1 MGFDSEHPKARLSV
15 STGAKIEN
23 LMSVK
28 MKNNIKQITEVNQI
42 KYITKMIIHKNEE
55 NNLLPKL
62 IMERAMFLKKQN
74 LFAFVNL
81 IILTAAK
88 TYMSKISLKTLF

>member
-1 MGFDSEHPKARLSV
+1 MLNQHIKTDLPTNQPADKVGFDSEHPKARLSV

-42 KYITKMIIHKNEE
+42 KYITAK
-55 NNLLPKL
+55 
-62 IMERAMFLKKQN
+62 
-74 LFAFVNL
+74 FAFG
-81 IILTAAK
+81 K
-88 TYMSKISLKTLF
+88 KSKYSYH

>member
-42 KYITKMIIHKNEE
+42 KYFTAK
-55 NNLLPKL
+55 
-62 IMERAMFLKKQN
+62 
-74 LFAFVNL
+74 FAFE
-81 IILTAAK
+81 
-88 TYMSKISLKTLF
+88 